1 MQSQKLTKKQ
11 KKAIAF
17 RERKGKV
24 SGVPLDIPEID
35 LPDVSDPPVIES
47 TPQNK
52 RKRDNSDLT
61 EPTTKRARKDE
72 VTTPPAD
79 KPEKKKQRYIL
90 FVGNLSYTS
99 TRESIQIHFEA
110 CPDPP
115 IVRLLT
121 PKASKSGAAAKS
133 KGCAF
138 LEFPNARSLQV
149 ALKLHHSQ
157 LDERMINVELT
168 SGGGGGGENRR
179 ETLKARNKA
188 LEEER
193 EKVPKGLKGTPA
205 ERGQQPSSGL
215 PTRHSMTSGADHKPA
230 TIKTWSVPSGV
241 EEPGRGGK
249 NAKPKTR
256 GPKKSQKKAWASGA
270 NAVAVG

>member
-1 MQSQKLTKKQ
+1 MDQAKKQ

-17 RERKGKV
+17 RERKGK
-24 SGVPLDIPEID
+24 SSDIPLDIPEID
-35 LPDVSDPPVIES
+35 LPDVLNPPVIES
-47 TPQNK
+47 TSQNK
-52 RKRDNSDLT
+52 RKRDDSDLT

-72 VTTPPAD
+72 ATTPSAGE
-79 KPEKKKQRYIL
+79 PEKKRQRYIL

-115 IVRLLT
+115 VVRLLT
-121 PKASKSGAAAKS
+121 PKTSKSGAATKS

-157 LDERMINVELT
+157 LDGRMINVELT

-179 ETLKARNKA
+179 ETLKARNKLLRKKGKRHGKRRA
-188 LEEER
+188 SR
-193 EKVPKGLKGTPA
+193 ELQQNGGNNPPLASLLATP
-205 ERGQQPSSGL
+205 
-215 PTRHSMTSGADHKPA
+215 
-230 TIKTWSVPSGV
+230 
-241 EEPGRGGK
+241 
-249 NAKPKTR
+249 
-256 GPKKSQKKAWASGA
+256 
-270 NAVAVG
+270 